1 MPRVDLQDELRRR
14 WANTLPDADDL
25 GSELV
30 GRYAEPQRVYH
41 DGRHLLDVLEAV
53 DALGALADD
62 PATVKLAGWFHDA
75 VYEVGAEDNEE
86 RSALL
91 AEHRLQGRVP
101 DPAAVGRLVRTT
113 ATHDPGGDRNAM
125 VLCDADLA
133 VLGAPSDRY
142 AAYAE
147 EIRREHATVPAAVFG
162 PARAAVLRGLMERP
176 YLYRTE
182 PARERWERQARLNI
196 AHEVSRLPG

>member
-1 MPRVDLQDELRRR
+1 MDLDEELRRR
-14 WANTLPDADDL
+14 WANTLPGADDL
-25 GSELV
+25 GTELI

-62 PATVKLAGWFHDA
+62 PTAVKLAAWFHDA
-75 VYEVGAEDNEE
+75 VYEVGAADNEE
-86 RSALL
+86 QSALL
-91 AEHRLQGRVP
+91 AEDRLRGHVP
-101 DPAAVGRLVRTT
+101 DPAAVARLVRSTV
-113 ATHDPGGDRNAM
+113 THDPQGDPDAM

-133 VLGAPSDRY
+133 VLGAPAERY

-147 EIRREHATVPAAVFG
+147 AVRREHASVPDATFG
-162 PARAAVLRGLMERP
+162 PARAGILRTLLERP
-176 YLYRTE
+176 HLYSTE
-182 PARERWERQARLNI
+182 PARERWERQARLNV

>member
-1 MPRVDLQDELRRR
+1 MDLTEELRRR
-14 WANTLPDADDL
+14 WVNTLPDALEL
-25 GSELV
+25 GEELI

-62 PATVKLAGWFHDA
+62 PATVKLAAWFHDA
-75 VYEVGAEDNEE
+75 VYQVGAGDNEE
-86 RSALL
+86 QSALL
-91 AEHRLQGRVP
+91 AQDRLQGRVP
-101 DPAAVGRLVRTT
+101 DPAAVARLVRIT
-113 ATHDPGGDRNAM
+113 ATHDPGGDRDAM

-133 VLGAPSDRY
+133 VLGAPAGRY
-142 AAYAE
+142 AQYAE
-147 EIRREHATVPAAVFG
+147 EIQREHAAVPVTTFG
-162 PARAAVLRGLMERP
+162 RERAAVLRTLLERP
-176 YLYRTE
+176 HLYSTE